1 MDGNGRWADKRF
13 LPKKMGHKAGAD
25 ALEKIL
31 ISANNLGVK
40 YLTVYAFSTENWKRP
55 QNEVDDLME
64 LLGNYLDR
72 YIKECEKKNYRVKFI
87 GDVSKLSSALQKKIA
102 HLESLTLR
110 KSGLNFIIALNYG
123 GHDEIL
129 RAVKK
134 ICASVADKNISLND
148 ITADV
153 FESYLDTKN
162 IPNPDLLIRTG
173 GEMRISNFLLW
184 QCAYSEFYFCDKFWP
199 DFNDKDLELAIKNF
213 SSRQR
218 RFGSR

>member
-1 MDGNGRWADKRF
+1 M
-13 LPKKMGHKAGAD
+13 
-25 ALEKIL
+25 
-31 ISANNLGVK
+31 
-40 YLTVYAFSTENWKRP
+40 
-55 QNEVDDLME
+55 
-64 LLGNYLDR
+64 
-72 YIKECEKKNYRVKFI
+72 
-87 GDVSKLSSALQKKIA
+87 
-102 HLESLTLR
+102 R